1 MVGWSVAT
9 YLPRQWCL
17 DGESARD
24 GGLIVRPGRW
34 LAPMGVARP
43 CRGQPSPYR
52 TIPRARAGQGL
63 MFGLDTLFSPAMI
76 AVLVAIVLVGAIAHG
91 AIGFGFP
98 LISTPLIAF
107 FIDIKTAVL
116 ITVVPNIAVNVI
128 SVVRGGNWRESI
140 GRHWPMAIWVVLG
153 TMIGTHFLL
162 VAPPELLQ
170 LLLAAM
176 IVAFLLQDR
185 IRRLDL
191 TWIRRRP
198 AVSGAA
204 FGTVAGLFSG
214 AVNVSAPPLVIY
226 FMMLELPPLAL
237 TQMLNLCFIA
247 GKTIQAA
254 TLSLTGPGSLPL
266 LAASLPLT
274 VLAIAALLL
283 GIRLQKR
290 MSPDVYSKIL
300 RATLAAF
307 VVLLTG
313 PAAIELAPRLHIT
326 Y

>member
-1 MVGWSVAT
+1 
-9 YLPRQWCL
+9 
-17 DGESARD
+17 
-24 GGLIVRPGRW
+24 
-34 LAPMGVARP
+34 
-43 CRGQPSPYR
+43 
-52 TIPRARAGQGL
+52 

-76 AVLVAIVLVGAIAHG
+76 AVLVAIVIVGAIAHG

-116 ITVVPNIAVNVI
+116 ITVVPNIVVNLV

-140 GRHWPMAIWVVLG
+140 GRYWPTTIWVGLG
-153 TMIGTHFLL
+153 TIIGTHFLL

-176 IVAFLLQDR
+176 IVVFLLQDR
-185 IRRLDL
+185 IRQLDL

-198 AVSGAA
+198 AASGAA
-204 FGTVAGLFSG
+204 FGVLAGLFSG

-237 TQMLNLCFIA
+237 TQMLNLCFVA

-254 TLSLTGPGSLPL
+254 TLSLAGPGSLPL
-266 LAASLPLT
+266 LTASLPLT

-290 MSPDVYSKIL
+290 LSPGVYSKVL
-300 RATLAAF
+300 RATLGAF
-307 VVLLTG
+307 VVLLTAQ
-313 PAAIELAPRLHIT
+313 AAIELAHRLHIA
-326 Y
+326 

>member
-1 MVGWSVAT
+1 
-9 YLPRQWCL
+9 
-17 DGESARD
+17 
-24 GGLIVRPGRW
+24 
-34 LAPMGVARP
+34 
-43 CRGQPSPYR
+43 
-52 TIPRARAGQGL
+52 
-63 MFGLDTLFSPAMI
+63 MFGLDTLFAPAMI
-76 AVLVAIVLVGAIAHG
+76 AALVVIVIVGGIAHG

-98 LISTPLIAF
+98 LISTPLVALL
-107 FIDIKTAVL
+107 IDIKTAVL

-140 GRHWPMAIWVVLG
+140 GRHWPMAIWVVVG

-198 AVSGAA
+198 ALSGAA

-237 TQMLNLCFIA
+237 TQMLNFCFIA

-254 TLSLTGPGSLPL
+254 TLSLAGPGSLPL
-266 LAASLPLT
+266 LVASLPLT

-283 GIRLQKR
+283 GIQLQKR
-290 MSPDVYSKIL
+290 MSPGVYSKVL
-300 RATLAAF
+300 RATLATF

-313 PAAIELAPRLHIT
+313 QAAIELAHRLHVT
-326 Y
+326 

>member
-1 MVGWSVAT
+1 
-9 YLPRQWCL
+9 
-17 DGESARD
+17 
-24 GGLIVRPGRW
+24 
-34 LAPMGVARP
+34 
-43 CRGQPSPYR
+43 
-52 TIPRARAGQGL
+52 
-63 MFGLDTLFSPAMI
+63 MFGLDTLFAPAMI
-76 AVLVAIVLVGAIAHG
+76 AALVVIVIVGAIAHG

-98 LISTPLIAF
+98 LISTPLVALL
-107 FIDIKTAVL
+107 IDIKTAVL

-128 SVVRGGNWRESI
+128 SVVRGGNWAESI
-140 GRHWPMAIWVVLG
+140 GRYWPMALWVVLG
-153 TMIGTHFLL
+153 TVIGTHFLL

-185 IRRLDL
+185 IRRFDL

-237 TQMLNLCFIA
+237 TQVLNLCFIT

-254 TLSLTGPGSLPL
+254 TLSLAGPGSLPL

-274 VLAIAALLL
+274 ALAIAALLL
-283 GIRLQKR
+283 GILLQKR
-290 MSPDVYSKIL
+290 MSPDVHSKIL
-300 RATLAAF
+300 GATLAAF

-313 PAAIELAPRLHIT
+313 QAAIELAHRLHLT
-326 Y
+326 H

>member
-1 MVGWSVAT
+1 
-9 YLPRQWCL
+9 
-17 DGESARD
+17 
-24 GGLIVRPGRW
+24 
-34 LAPMGVARP
+34 
-43 CRGQPSPYR
+43 
-52 TIPRARAGQGL
+52 

-76 AVLVAIVLVGAIAHG
+76 AVLAAIVIVGAIAHG

-116 ITVVPNIAVNVI
+116 ITVVPNIVVNLV

-140 GRHWPMAIWVVLG
+140 GRYWPMTIWVGLG
-153 TMIGTHFLL
+153 TIIGTHFLL

-176 IVAFLLQDR
+176 IVGFLLQDR
-185 IRRLDL
+185 IRQLDL

-198 AVSGAA
+198 AASGAA
-204 FGTVAGLFSG
+204 FGVLAGLFSG

-237 TQMLNLCFIA
+237 TQVLNLCFIA

-254 TLSLTGPGSLPL
+254 TLSLAGPGSLPL

-283 GIRLQKR
+283 GIRLQNR
-290 MSPDVYSKIL
+290 LSPRVYSKVL
-300 RATLAAF
+300 RATLGGF
-307 VVLLTG
+307 VVLLTAQ
-313 PAAIELAPRLHIT
+313 AAIELTHRLHIP
-326 Y
+326 

>member
-1 MVGWSVAT
+1 MNCRHYDFQSYALPT
-9 YLPRQWCL
+9 ELPRHGE
-17 DGESARD
+17 GESRSEEAENHTAGEIRIARRVTINRHLVSRALRR
-24 GGLIVRPGRW
+24 GLRRRCPHCGLGPLFTGWAHHIERCPACGLVYERNPGDTWAFTILGDR
-34 LAPMGVARP
+34 LPVAA
-43 CRGQPSPYR
+43 
-52 TIPRARAGQGL
+52 I
-63 MFGLDTLFSPAMI
+63 
-76 AVLVAIVLVGAIAHG
+76 IVLY
-91 AIGFGFP
+91 
-98 LISTPLIAF
+98 
-107 FIDIKTAVL
+107 
-116 ITVVPNIAVNVI
+116 
-128 SVVRGGNWRESI
+128 
-140 GRHWPMAIWVVLG
+140 
-153 TMIGTHFLL
+153 
-162 VAPPELLQ
+162 LLQ
-170 LLLAAM
+170 HK
-176 IVAFLLQDR
+176 
-185 IRRLDL
+185 IRQLDL

-198 AVSGAA
+198 AASGAA
-204 FGTVAGLFSG
+204 FGVVAGLFSG

-254 TLSLTGPGSLPL
+254 TLSLAGPGSLPL

-300 RATLAAF
+300 RAMLAAF

-313 PAAIELAPRLHIT
+313 QAAIELAHRLHIT